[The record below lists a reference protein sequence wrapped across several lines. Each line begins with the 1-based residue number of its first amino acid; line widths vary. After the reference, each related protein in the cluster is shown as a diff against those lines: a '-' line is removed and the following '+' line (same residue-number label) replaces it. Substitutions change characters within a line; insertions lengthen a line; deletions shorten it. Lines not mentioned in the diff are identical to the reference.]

1 MSNRTPAKSKL
12 VQPAAGQQNALSE
25 KAEFAQK
32 ALTQAVQMHLNFF
45 LKGQS
50 DLMELMEILENQLVN
65 YCQTA
70 GRVDDLIVYWRSQES
85 GDSSEEESKYEKDPG
100 GAGMNYN

>member
-25 KAEFAQK
+25 KAEFANK
-32 ALTQAVQMHLNFF
+32 ALLQAVQMHLNFF
-45 LKGQS
+45 LKGAS
-50 DLMELMEILENQLVN
+50 DLMELMQIIENQLIN
-65 YCQTA
+65 YCQTV
-70 GRVDDLIVYWRSQES
+70 GRVDDLLVYYNDQES

-100 GAGMNYN
+100 GEGMNYN